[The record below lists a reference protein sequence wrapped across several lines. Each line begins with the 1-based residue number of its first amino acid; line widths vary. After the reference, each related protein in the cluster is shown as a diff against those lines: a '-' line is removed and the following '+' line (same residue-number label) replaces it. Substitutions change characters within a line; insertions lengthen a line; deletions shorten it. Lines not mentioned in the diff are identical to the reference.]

1 MKRYTFL
8 FLFNINHINILLRSS
23 DFSVLDTSYVFQHQ
37 TNNHFP
43 FPLLVDFLP
52 FFLQIIFI
60 HQALDLH
67 PPVGHG
73 LNVGAQVGHQ
83 DSIANQAH
91 DVGGG
96 VLEFLSV
103 NVASEMCVQQAIRPQ
118 DSIFYGIWIKQSSA
132 MIFTFNLD
140 KVLLK
145 TLFPTVNI

>member
-1 MKRYTFL
+1 MKRYAVFL

-23 DFSVLDTSYVFQHQ
+23 DFSVLDTSYVFQHH

-43 FPLLVDFLP
+43 LHLLMDFLSL
-52 FFLQIIFI
+52 FLQIIFI

-103 NVASEMCVQQAIRPQ
+103 NVASEMCVQQAIRPH
-118 DSIFYGIWIKQSSA
+118 FYGI
-132 MIFTFNLD
+132 
-140 KVLLK
+140 
-145 TLFPTVNI
+145 